1 MRVLFSLL
9 LLFGSLLFLLTYN
22 QEQESGATSTN
33 VLIFLFVNINILFLL
48 VSAFLVGREIV
59 KLVIDRRRNLLGSRL
74 RLRLVVPFLG
84 LTAIPLVLLFIL
96 ASGFLNRAFEGWFQS
111 RVEASRDASVLLAK
125 SYYEELS
132 TRVTRLASEAALEI
146 DRREPGHIREVLDES
161 RRNNKLF
168 SLSLYSQSL
177 EDGKLHLLVRSVS
190 PISVVPDFKE
200 PHPEQENIIKILN
213 GSRVILNYEGA
224 ESRQF
229 LRVYIL
235 VKFRDGKGVLVLSH
249 RIDPDIT
256 ESFQVVRESY
266 NEYRQLKLF
275 RNPLRSGYLLTF
287 ALVAGMI
294 LFAALWMV
302 VQIARGIVEPIE
314 RLVRGTQSISRGDYE
329 VQIDPGGD
337 DEIGYLITSF
347 NQMARELTTSRHE
360 AERQRILVE
369 SILANLTVGVVTV
382 DRGQR
387 VVLSNQTAASLL
399 GSAILLDISL
409 KEIIPESIASQVFS
423 LLDDVSSDSRNESF
437 SAHCTLTDAG
447 REVRLIST
455 AVAIRDIEGRWIY
468 TLLLF
473 DDITE
478 MAKAQQMIAW
488 REVARRIAHEIK
500 NPLTP
505 LKLSAQRLQRK
516 ANKEDDK
523 VLRESTQTIVE
534 HVESIKRLADEFSNF
549 ARMPTAKFEEV
560 AIETV
565 VTDVVT
571 SYVDACG
578 DVQFQI
584 ICDTKLPTINADPEQ
599 FRRVLVNLIDNA
611 ISATRSAFESDHLQL
626 PPKVTVS
633 VTGDRKQRIMKIE
646 VADNGIGI
654 PDRDRSRVFDPYFT
668 RKKGGTGLGL
678 AIVSSVIAEHRGT
691 IRTVPNVPRGTKFL
705 IELPMMR
712 RR

>member
-9 LLFGSLLFLLTYN
+9 LLFGSLLFLLSYN
-22 QEQESGATSTN
+22 QEQENAATSTN

-59 KLVIDRRRNLLGSRL
+59 KLAIDRRRNLLGSRL
-74 RLRLVVPFLG
+74 RLRLIVPFLG

-111 RVEASRDASVLLAK
+111 RIEASHDASVLLAK

-132 TRVTRLASEAALEI
+132 TRVSRAANDTSSAAASLELGQFR
-146 DRREPGHIREVLDES
+146 DVLDES
-161 RRNNKLF
+161 RRINKLF
-168 SLSLYSQSL
+168 SLALYRKKPGDDQV
-177 EDGKLHLLVRSVS
+177 HLLVRSVS
-190 PISVVPDFKE
+190 PISVVPEFKE
-200 PHPEQENIIKILN
+200 PRAEQGHITKILN
-213 GSRVILNYEGA
+213 GSKALVNYEGE

-229 LRVYIL
+229 LRVYTPVL
-235 VKFRDGKGVLVLSH
+235 FKDGMGVLVVSH

-287 ALVAGMI
+287 SLVAGMI

-302 VQIARGIVEPIE
+302 VQIARGIVDPIE

-329 VQIDPGGD
+329 IRIDPGGD

-369 SILANLTVGVVTV
+369 SILTNLTVGVVTV
-382 DRGQR
+382 DRGKR
-387 VVLSNQTAASLL
+387 VVLSNQTAANLL
-399 GSAILLDISL
+399 GSSILLNISL
-409 KEIIPESIASQVFS
+409 EEILPESIATEVFGLLEEVS
-423 LLDDVSSDSRNESF
+423 LEGRNESF
-437 SAHCTLTDAG
+437 SAQCTLTDSG
-447 REVRLIST
+447 REVRLIAT

-516 ANKEDDK
+516 ANKDDDK
-523 VLRESTQTIVE
+523 ILRESTQTIVE

-549 ARMPTAKFEEV
+549 ARMPTAEFEEV
-560 AIETV
+560 AVETV

-571 SYVDACG
+571 SYADSCG

-584 ICDTKLPTINADPEQ
+584 ICDTRLPTINADPEQ
-599 FRRVLVNLIDNA
+599 LRRVLVNLVDNA
-611 ISATRSAFESDHLQL
+611 VSSTRTAAETEQIW
-626 PPKVTVS
+626 PKVTVI
-633 VTGDRKQRIMKIE
+633 VTGDRKQRVMKIE

-654 PDRDRSRVFDPYFT
+654 ADRDRSRVFDPYFT

-691 IRTVPNVPRGTKFL
+691 IRALPNLPRGAKFL
-705 IELPMMR
+705 IELPMAR

>member
-22 QEQESGATSTN
+22 QEQESVATSTN

-74 RLRLVVPFLG
+74 RVRLIVPFLG

-111 RVEASRDASVLLAK
+111 RIEASRDASVLLAK
-125 SYYEELS
+125 SYYDELS
-132 TRVTRLASEAALEI
+132 MRVTRAANDTASGIAALEI
-146 DRREPGHIREVLDES
+146 GHFRPVLDES

-168 SLSLYSQSL
+168 SLALYL
-177 EDGKLHLLVRSVS
+177 KRLGDENVHLLVRSVS
-190 PISVVPDFKE
+190 PISVVPEFKE
-200 PHPEQENIIKILN
+200 PKPEQGNIAKIFN
-213 GSRVILNYEGA
+213 GSKAIVNYEGE

-229 LRVYIL
+229 LRVYTPVSL
-235 VKFRDGKGVLVLSH
+235 KDGQGVLVVSH

-329 VQIDPGGD
+329 VRIDPGGD

-369 SILANLTVGVVTV
+369 SILANLTVGVVTI
-382 DRGQR
+382 DRGNR

-399 GSAILLDISL
+399 GSTILLNIDL
-409 KEIIPESIASQVFS
+409 AEIVPESIAREVFG
-423 LLDDVSSDSRNESF
+423 LLDEVSAEGRNESF
-437 SAHCTLTDAG
+437 SAQCTLVDSG
-447 REVRLIST
+447 REIRLIST

-478 MAKAQQMIAW
+478 LAKAQQMIAW

-516 ANKEDDK
+516 ANKDEDK

-549 ARMPTAKFEEV
+549 ARMPTAQFEEV

-565 VTDVVT
+565 VTDVVS

-584 ICDTKLPTINADPEQ
+584 ICDTRLPIINADPEQ
-599 FRRVLVNLIDNA
+599 LRRVLVNLIDNA
-611 ISATRSAFESDHLQL
+611 VSSTRTAAETDQIA
-626 PPKVTVS
+626 PKITITVN
-633 VTGDRKQRIMKIE
+633 GDRKQRVMKIE

-691 IRTVPNVPRGTKFL
+691 IRALPNLPRGAKFL
-705 IELPMMR
+705 IELPIAR